1 MNKRINASLN
11 LVRRK
16 NHNKREKNPT
26 SRPQQHSKK
35 HKQKMAKPA
44 NKLNVAKKIIK
55 CKKNT
60 GGKGK
65 DQAIMLVSRKRKK
78 NSLIGATKV
87 PIHANKHSQN
97 CNT

>member
-1 MNKRINASLN
+1 MNVSLN
-11 LVRRK
+11 LGRRK

-26 SRPQQHSKK
+26 ARPKQHSNKY
-35 HKQKMAKPA
+35 KQKIAKPA
-44 NKLNVAKKIIK
+44 NKLNVAKKTIK
-55 CKKNT
+55 FKKNT

-78 NSLIGATKV
+78 NSLIGATKA